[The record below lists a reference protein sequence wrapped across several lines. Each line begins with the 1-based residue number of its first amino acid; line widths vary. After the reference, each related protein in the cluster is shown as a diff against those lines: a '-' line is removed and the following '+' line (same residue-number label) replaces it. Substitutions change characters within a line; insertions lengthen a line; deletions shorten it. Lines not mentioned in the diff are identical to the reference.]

1 MDTGFGLLP
10 KYVQLNVFFV
20 FTLNKV
26 FKHIYWMVRSRQV
39 IDRPG
44 YFVEPTIIT
53 GLSHDA
59 EVVHTETFAPIVYV
73 LRANSVDEAI
83 FWNNEVKQG
92 LSSSLFTQDL
102 ASLFKVKLFH
112 VNKVQ
117 LTNDNCII
125 V

>member
-1 MDTGFGLLP
+1 M
-10 KYVQLNVFFV
+10 
-20 FTLNKV
+20 
-26 FKHIYWMVRSRQV
+26 

-83 FWNNEVKQG
+83 SWNNEVKQG

-102 ASLFKVKLFH
+102 ASLFKVNVAH
-112 VNKVQ
+112 VNEVQ
-117 LTNDNCII
+117 
-125 V
+125 